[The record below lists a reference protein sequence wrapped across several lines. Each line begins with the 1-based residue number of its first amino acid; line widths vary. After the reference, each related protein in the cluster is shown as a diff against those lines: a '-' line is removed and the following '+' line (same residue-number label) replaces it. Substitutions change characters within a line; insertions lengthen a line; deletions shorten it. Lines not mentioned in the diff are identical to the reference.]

1 MRKNRCVRPQ
11 RGDLA
16 AFIEMLNFTDWYLT
30 ARHSS
35 KCECRP
41 YRTTHHHRFRGPNCT
56 AAVLPTVEH
65 STPPGNCDCAPDITL
80 EWHHT

>member
-1 MRKNRCVRPQ
+1 MKKKICFRPQ

-35 KCECRP
+35 RCECRP
-41 YRTTHHHRFRGPNCT
+41 YRTTSHERFRRANAPDTG
-56 AAVLPTVEH
+56 LPAVEH